1 MAFKGQRVMLSR
13 NLVPPEK
20 FDMILDKLKQ
30 NEAEVILCSNP
41 EYNSSNDFHFL
52 FSFNNEKFSELL
64 DRGCNVIGPECMLQC
79 ARDRRPLPNRKYTCC
94 MSMEGMRILATG
106 FDKKKKLHI
115 EHLVSAMCGELC
127 SHTSM
132 DIDIVV
138 AKDVLAPKY
147 KWSAFTLRK
156 PIVGLDWLV
165 QSFQQHRRAPHE
177 PYRLPPFAGL
187 KVCATGILIDT
198 RDQIADIIAKNGGS
212 FDADLTKECTHLI
225 TTDSDKY
232 KVAKRHWCNIKL
244 VNEQWFWDSFS
255 EKVCLEERTYA
266 PQEGTINKPIP
277 SEMNE
282 TFGRLGENVMHE
294 TCLQGVM
301 PATSGL
307 ALTPR
312 ASSQAQARVEGAL
325 VRNIATGTVSPMQP
339 SDASDAAQA
348 NLAVAGETEC
358 YLSGCRIF
366 LAGFERSDMKRLAM
380 MVLDG
385 GGTRHM
391 EFNSRIT
398 HVILGKPSESDLK
411 EIRQYALWGA
421 MHVVQPTWLEQC
433 SLQKRELVVS
443 EKYTVT
449 HTLLVQEN
457 LFRQGTNKRRPI
469 YQGNTTKE
477 NISGKLSTDH
487 IDLSDKR
494 LGANGARRAY
504 QSTSGDDIIDGAV
517 SRNQETC
524 EVPLYKENNEGDKKS
539 SKKSFDV
546 VSDDRPF
553 ISPRKGDGQQV
564 LSAVASDSASIRQ
577 NVLHISAL
585 SKTGGPLTEILGN
598 KRQELVTNLMAD
610 HNLTAS
616 ISLPTNLATSAPSIS
631 SKQKGVFDG
640 CVFEF
645 TKSCQFD
652 LRTEIVQWVVQGGG
666 LMLGIAG
673 ETAKHKLDFLI
684 VPHGLKRDP
693 CDDNSVTVVTPQW
706 IRYCL
711 EEGSILD
718 HTSHVLFQPLPCEVP
733 LPGFE
738 TFRFCV
744 SQYADRDRILLYNL
758 CHVLGAKYQ
767 EKRMTRKATHLLCMV
782 GDGEKYEAALRW
794 GIEVVTADWVHAC
807 VTQNMIVDL
816 YPYRP
821 KRLTAADREAGLAIP
836 TQCPTGSRF
845 SVGVK
850 FDDVQQSVQQTR
862 QTQDQGQTSQRE
874 TLDTKGKMTDMKR
887 PRGKLHPSSLEF
899 KPPSAQKTGNVSLS
913 SQMVNGNLDP
923 WDELSASWSN
933 QQDNERQPSEKSHQ
947 EANSPGILPFEEQ
960 ACVDHGNVQRNEPAD
975 EHTRDGTVEFMA
987 RDSRPAADHNV
998 REIAKD
1004 EESGPD
1010 VAAAIEGLLAQS
1022 SKAQTSD
1029 ISRSP
1034 DQALRSPATTLSRH
1048 RDEHPRSH
1056 SHFKRPK
1063 LLPNRFAEF
1072 DEEELPQA
1080 TTSGEDGYEKFQES
1094 QIESQV
1100 VAYDE
1105 DFSGKQRIMER
1116 VRTRSMSTTPPVRS
1130 GCDITDSDKNMWKG
1144 ASLSRLFKAAAANK

>member
-20 FDMILDKLKQ
+20 YDMILDKLKQ

-41 EYNSSNDFHFL
+41 GYNSSNDFHFL

-79 ARDRRPLPNRKYTCC
+79 ARDRRPLPNRKFTCC

-198 RDQIADIIAKNGGS
+198 RDQIADIIAKNGGT
-212 FDADLTKECTHLI
+212 FDADLTRECTHLI
-225 TTDSDKY
+225 TLLER
-232 KVAKRHWCNIKL
+232 V
-244 VNEQWFWDSFS
+244 
-255 EKVCLEERTYA
+255 VCLEERTYA
-266 PQEGTINKPIP
+266 PQEGTINKPLP
-277 SEMNE
+277 SGMNE
-282 TFGRLGENVMHE
+282 SFGKLEEKAMHE
-294 TCLQGVM
+294 TSLQGVM
-301 PATSGL
+301 AATSGP
-307 ALTPR
+307 AVTPH
-312 ASSQAQARVEGAL
+312 ASGQAQARVEGAL
-325 VRNIATGTVSPMQP
+325 ACNIATGTVLPMQP

-348 NLAVAGETEC
+348 NLADAGETEC

-366 LAGFERSDMKRLAM
+366 LAGFEPSEMKRLAM

-398 HVILGKPSESDLK
+398 HVILGKPTESDLK

-421 MHVVQPTWLEQC
+421 MHVVLPNWLEEC
-433 SLQKRELVVS
+433 SLQKREIVVS
-443 EKYTVT
+443 EKYAVA

-457 LFRQGTNKRRPI
+457 LFRQGMNKRRPL
-469 YQGNTTKE
+469 YQENTTKE
-477 NISGKLSTDH
+477 NMSGKLSTDH
-487 IDLSDKR
+487 IDVSDKR

-504 QSTSGDDIIDGAV
+504 DSTSGYDTIDGTV
-517 SRNQETC
+517 SRNQETG
-524 EVPLYKENNEGDKKS
+524 EVPHYKENMEGNNCGGKT

-546 VSDDRPF
+546 VSDERPF
-553 ISPRKGDGQQV
+553 ISPRKGDGQQGISTV
-564 LSAVASDSASIRQ
+564 TSESASFRQ
-577 NVLHISAL
+577 NVLHTSAL
-585 SKTGGPLTEILGN
+585 SETGGPLREIIGN
-598 KRQELVTNLMAD
+598 KKQELVTNLMAD
-610 HNLTAS
+610 HSLTTPT
-616 ISLPTNLATSAPSIS
+616 SLPTNLATSAPSIS
-631 SKQKGVFDG
+631 GMQNGVFDG
-640 CVFEF
+640 CVFDF

-652 LRTEIVQWVVQGGG
+652 LRTEIVQWVIQGGG
-666 LMLGIAG
+666 LMLGVAG

-693 CDDNSVTVVTPQW
+693 CDDNSVRVVTPQW
-706 IRYCL
+706 IKYCL

-718 HTSHVLFQPLPCEVP
+718 LTSHVLFQPLPCEVP

-738 TFRFCV
+738 RFRFCV

-767 EKRMTRKATHLLCMV
+767 DKRMTRKATHLLCMV

-836 TQCPTGSRF
+836 TQCPTSSRS
-845 SVGVK
+845 SVALS
-850 FDDVQQSVQQTR
+850 FDDFQQSVQQTR

-874 TLDTKGKMTDMKR
+874 TLDIKGKMTDVKR
-887 PRGKLHPSSLEF
+887 SRGKLLANSLEF
-899 KPPSAQKTGNVSLS
+899 KTPSAQKTGSVSLS
-913 SQMVNGNLDP
+913 SQMVNGILDP
-923 WDELSASWSN
+923 WDELSASWSKP
-933 QQDNERQPSEKSHQ
+933 QSNEKQPSGKSHRK
-947 EANSPGILPFEEQ
+947 ANSPPRPPFDEQ
-960 ACVDHGNVQRNEPAD
+960 ACVDHVIAQRNEPAQTAD
-975 EHTRDGTVEFMA
+975 ENSRDGTLDCMA
-987 RDSRPAADHNV
+987 RESRPAADHNL
-998 REIAKD
+998 REVAKD

-1022 SKAQTSD
+1022 SKACHSSIEMNTLVPTP
-1029 ISRSP
+1029 ISNGRNFC
-1034 DQALRSPATTLSRH
+1034 QAGAFYT
-1048 RDEHPRSH
+1048 
-1056 SHFKRPK
+1056 
-1063 LLPNRFAEF
+1063 RFAEF
-1072 DEEELPQA
+1072 DEEELPQS
-1080 TTSGEDGYEKFQES
+1080 TTSGEDGHEKFQES

-1105 DFSGKQRIMER
+1105 DFSAKQRIMER

-1130 GCDITDSDKNMWKG
+1130 GSDITDNDKNKWKG